1 MYAKIPNESVIE
13 INPIKDSIPV
23 PQAKTERAE
32 KAELAIAYA
41 HCEEVTKHHSKS
53 FYLATHFL
61 PREKRRAIRAFY
73 AFCRTT
79 DDIVDLPRTA
89 FLNLEEWRFAAR
101 KPPSAQTNP
110 VLLAWADA
118 KQRYA
123 LPQQYAEELIDGCEL
138 DLRVSRYENFAQ
150 LRRYCY
156 LVAST
161 VGLIS
166 MHIIGS
172 TDASGFDAPT
182 TDSAIELGIA
192 LQLTNILRDVSEDL
206 TRGRI
211 YLPQD
216 ELADFGYPERDLCEQ
231 KNTEP
236 FQRLMQF
243 QISRT
248 DKLYQD
254 NFFGIAK
261 LKQDGRMAVGSA
273 ILLYRGI
280 LGKITQNGYN
290 VFTQRAHLSTAEK
303 LSRLPGIYAQV
314 RGLSHVG

>member
-1 MYAKIPNESVIE
+1 
-13 INPIKDSIPV
+13 V
-23 PQAKTERAE
+23 PQDKTER
-32 KAELAIAYA
+32 AELAIAYA
-41 HCEEVTKHHSKS
+41 HCEQVTKHHSKS
-53 FYLATHFL
+53 FYLATSFL

-89 FLNLEEWRFAAR
+89 FLNLEEWRHAAR
-101 KPPSAQTNP
+101 KAPSAQTNP
-110 VLLAWADA
+110 VLLAWAHTRD
-118 KQRYA
+118 RYNV
-123 LPQQYAEELIDGCEL
+123 PQQYAEELIDGCEL
-138 DLRVSRYENFAQ
+138 DLRVSRYQNFEQ

-172 TDASGFDAPT
+172 TDDKGFDGPT

-192 LQLTNILRDVSEDL
+192 LQMTNILRDVGEDL

-211 YLPQD
+211 YLPQ
-216 ELADFGYPERDLCEQ
+216 EEMADFGYPERDLCEQ
-231 KNTEP
+231 KNTAQ
-236 FQRLMQF
+236 FQGLMQF
-243 QISRT
+243 QIDRT
-248 DKLYQD
+248 DALYRD
-254 NFFGIAK
+254 NLYGIAK

-280 LGKITQNGYN
+280 LNKIEQNRYN
-290 VFTQRAHLSTAEK
+290 VFTKRAHLSTAEK
-303 LSRLPGIYAQV
+303 LTRLPSIYAQIRSMKYEV
-314 RGLSHVG
+314 

>member
-1 MYAKIPNESVIE
+1 M
-13 INPIKDSIPV
+13 KDSIPV
-23 PQAKTERAE
+23 PHAKTEKAA

-53 FYLATHFL
+53 FYLATSFL

-89 FLNLEEWRFAAR
+89 FLNLEEWRHAAR
-101 KPPSAQTNP
+101 KPPAAQTNP

-118 KQRYA
+118 KQRYDV
-123 LPQQYAEELIDGCEL
+123 PQQYAEELIDGCEL
-138 DLRVSRYENFAQ
+138 DLRVSRYKNFDQ
-150 LRRYCY
+150 LRHYCY

-172 TDASGFDAPT
+172 TDENGFDERT
-182 TDSAIELGIA
+182 TQSSIELGIA
-192 LQLTNILRDVSEDL
+192 LQLTNILRDVGEDWHAAASICRR
-206 TRGRI
+206 TRWPI
-211 YLPQD
+211 
-216 ELADFGYPERDLCEQ
+216 LATPSATCASKRTPSNLRASCSF
-231 KNTEP
+231 KS
-236 FQRLMQF
+236 
-243 QISRT
+243 SRT

-280 LGKITQNGYN
+280 LGKIAQNSYN
-290 VFTQRAHLSTAEK
+290 VFTKRAHLSTAEK

-314 RGLSHVG
+314 RGLSHVVS